1 MKEWFTNAA
10 QKALDM
16 FVKFASTKAI
26 TALKDGFVL
35 SMPATLV
42 GSIFLLLANLPI
54 SGYTDF
60 MAKTFGAGWNIGL
73 NQINNAT
80 FNILAIIIAVGIGYS
95 YARNE
100 KLDGISCGILTL
112 ISFLIVSP
120 SSLQITGDTVK
131 ALGDKT
137 AEVSGVLPTTWMGGN
152 GIISA
157 IIMGLIGSWVYCTCI
172 QKNLRIKMPDA
183 VPEGVANAF
192 SAMIPG
198 FFIMCYSAV
207 IYQVCQMLGGV
218 SLTELIF
225 KVIQTPMQSL
235 TDNWAG
241 AIIIVLLMSLL
252 FWCGIHG
259 PNVVSGII
267 YPVLTANSLVNQ
279 DLMNKG
285 IEVTQANGGH
295 YLVPQLIDC
304 FCKFGGV
311 GLTLGFIVSGLLVA
325 KSAQIREMSKFALVP
340 GLFNVNEP
348 IIFGL
353 PIVYNPIMLIP
364 FVLGPLVA
372 VILTYGAMV
381 IGFLPAFGAMQVP
394 WTTPPI
400 VSGFLLGGWRGVV
413 IQLVIFIASVAI
425 WFPFVKMQDKIYVEQ
440 EQTNAEAEA

>member
-1 MKEWFTNAA
+1 MKQWLTNIA
-10 QKALDM
+10 QKALDL

-54 SGYTDF
+54 PGYADF
-60 MAKTFGAGWNIGL
+60 MAGHFGDNWNIGL

-80 FNILAIIIAVGIGYS
+80 FSILAIIIAVGIGYS

-100 KLDGISCGILTL
+100 KMDGISCGILTL

-120 SSLQITGDTVK
+120 STLTVTSDTIK

-137 AEVSGVLPTTWMGGN
+137 AEVPGVLPTAWVGGN

-157 IIMGLIGSWVYCTCI
+157 IIMGLIGSWVYTTCI
-172 QKNLRIKMPDA
+172 RKNIRIKMPDV
-183 VPEGVANAF
+183 VPEGVSNAF

-198 FFIMCYSAV
+198 FFIMLYSAA
-207 IYQVCQMLGGV
+207 IYQVCKIFGGV

-225 KVIQTPMQSL
+225 KVIQTPLQSL
-235 TDNWAG
+235 TDNWVG
-241 AIIIVLLMSLL
+241 AIVIVLLMSLL

-279 DLMNKG
+279 GLIDKG
-285 IEVTQANGGH
+285 IKVTQANGGH

-304 FCKFGGV
+304 FAKYGGV
-311 GLTLGFIVSGLLVA
+311 GLTLGFIVCGLLFA
-325 KSAQIREMSKFALVP
+325 KSAQIRELSKFALAP
-340 GLFNVNEP
+340 GIFNVNEP

-364 FVLGPLVA
+364 FMLGPLVA
-372 VILTYGAMV
+372 VILTYGSMV

-394 WTTPPI
+394 WTTPPDHLR
-400 VSGFLLGGWRGVV
+400 VPAWRMARRSHPTTDLHRLCRDLVPLRQDAGPDLRQGGIGQR
-413 IQLVIFIASVAI
+413 
-425 WFPFVKMQDKIYVEQ
+425 
-440 EQTNAEAEA
+440 